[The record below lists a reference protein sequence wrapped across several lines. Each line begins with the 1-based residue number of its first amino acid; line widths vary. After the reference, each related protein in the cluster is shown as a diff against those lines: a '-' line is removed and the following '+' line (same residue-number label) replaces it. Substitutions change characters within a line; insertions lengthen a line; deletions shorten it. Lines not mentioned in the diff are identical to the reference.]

1 MDYWQLIV
9 LSPVLN
15 ILIVMT
21 HALFDSFGLA
31 IIALTIITRVLM
43 YPLTM
48 KQLRSTKAMQ
58 SLQPKLLELQK
69 KYARDKNKLGQEQMR
84 LYREAGV
91 SPAGCMVPML
101 VQMPIWIALFQ
112 AVYLALAKTPEAL
125 LKLSS
130 SLYDWPVVYSM
141 LPLDRSFLGLDL
153 ASPNFVL
160 ALLVGV
166 SMWVQQ
172 KMVATK
178 SADPSQQRQS
188 EMMLWMMPVMF
199 FFFSLQFPSGLALYW
214 VVSNVISIVLQY
226 FVTGWGGLNLP
237 FLPKKD
243 VPKESKYRKRIAE
256 VEKKPVS
263 DVTAGADIVKS
274 GAKPEEGEGNGGAG
288 DKRQERGSGY
298 QKGIK
303 QIRRQPRTNRRNHP
317 KRR

>member
-1 MDYWQLIV
+1 MDYWQLII
-9 LSPVLN
+9 LSPVTNVLV
-15 ILIVMT
+15 VMT

-31 IIALTIITRVLM
+31 IIALTLVIRVLM

-69 KYARDKNKLGQEQMR
+69 KYAKDKNKLGQEQMR

-101 VQMPIWIALFQ
+101 VQMPIWIALYQ
-112 AVYLALAKTPEAL
+112 SIYLALAQTPEAL

-130 SLYDWPVVYSM
+130 SLYDWPVVYTM
-141 LPLDRSFLGLDL
+141 LPLDRAFLGMDL
-153 ASPNFVL
+153 ALPNFVL

-178 SADPSQQRQS
+178 SPNPSQQRQS

-214 VVSNVISIVLQY
+214 LVSNVISIVMQY

-237 FLPKKD
+237 FLTKKTD
-243 VPKESKYRKRIAE
+243 TRDSKYRKRIAA
-256 VEKKPVS
+256 VEEKPS
-263 DVTAGADIVKS
+263 ADVATRADIVES

-288 DKRQERGSGY
+288 DKRQERGSSY

-303 QIRRQPRTNRRNHP
+303 QIRRQPRSGRRRNT